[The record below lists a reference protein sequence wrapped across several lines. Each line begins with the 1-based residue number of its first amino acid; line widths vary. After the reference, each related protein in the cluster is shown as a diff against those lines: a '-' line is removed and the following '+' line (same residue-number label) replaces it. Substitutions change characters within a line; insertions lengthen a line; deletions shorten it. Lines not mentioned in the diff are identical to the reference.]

1 MPKSLVRKDILSTKV
16 VIKIIT
22 KEKIEFGSIKTD
34 NFYENITEKV
44 IHTNTQ
50 TETRRK

>member
-1 MPKSLVRKDILSTKV
+1 MLKSLVRKDILSTK

-44 IHTNTQ
+44 IHTNTH